1 MYTDKK
7 VLIGAVLGIL
17 LGCLFVGIYADKLY
31 RENKMLKSSLYEQT
45 QQTHE
50 WMRRFASA
58 SKERDLVSDIIH
70 AKMDYEAAGIN
81 KSMSEVTDEFLSDTT
96 LTSIDWSYCY

>member
-1 MYTDKK
+1 MKYINWTAL
-7 VLIGAVLGIL
+7 VCSVCGICLGA
-17 LGCLFVGIYADKLY
+17 LFMGIYQDINITKL
-31 RENKMLKSSLYEQT
+31 ETSLYEQT
-45 QQTHE
+45 QLTHQ
-50 WMRRFASA
+50 WMARFATA
-58 SKERDLVSDIIH
+58 SKERDLTSDIIH